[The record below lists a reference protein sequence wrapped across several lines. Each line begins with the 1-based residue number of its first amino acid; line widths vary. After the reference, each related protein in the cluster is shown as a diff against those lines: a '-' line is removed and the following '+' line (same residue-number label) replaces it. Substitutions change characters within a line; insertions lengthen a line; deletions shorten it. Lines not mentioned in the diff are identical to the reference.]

1 MMKDKSVNN
10 DGELSLRS
18 EPVNLSVKLN
28 KSREARAHSTVKSF
42 LAKRLVTSK
51 LFGPNPV
58 RSINGSGPAYYVPAY
73 QRVTVKAFISK
84 HTKSPLRTQAQ
95 SLSRHLRYL
104 VRPDQQASEFYNQ
117 DTTIEIEDI
126 KKMASQWESDRHHFR
141 LIISPE
147 HGDKITDFD
156 AYIKAVMDDVA
167 LDLREPRL
175 TWIGINHFDTDQPHA
190 HVLIR
195 GKRMNGKDL
204 ILPRSYI
211 SHGIRNRAQE
221 RAQESLGDQ
230 TRDEAE
236 AGLWYRTTANY
247 WTDIDAKLTTIA
259 KANNGLIPAHHI
271 NRHDTFGAITRAR
284 LMHLNTLS
292 LTKSQSLEGVILVS
306 DAKERLRELQ
316 RNKDLIRSHWET
328 YRQSGLSNASEAI
341 MRAKTDAHHQSGQ
354 KSQRGAQN
362 HPTSPDHDLGR

>member
-1 MMKDKSVNN
+1 
-10 DGELSLRS
+10 
-18 EPVNLSVKLN
+18 
-28 KSREARAHSTVKSF
+28 
-42 LAKRLVTSK
+42 VTSK

-58 RSINGSGPAYYVPAY
+58 RSINGSGPAYYVPAN
-73 QRVTVKAFISK
+73 QRVTVKAFVSK
-84 HTKSPLRTQAQ
+84 HTKSSPKAQGQ

-104 VRPDQQASEFYNQ
+104 VREEQQASAFYNQ
-117 DTTIEIEDI
+117 DTIIELEDL
-126 KKMASQWESDRHHFR
+126 KKMASQWETDRHHFR

-175 TWIGINHFDTDQPHA
+175 SWIGINHYDTDQPHA

-195 GKRMNGKDL
+195 GRRMNGKDL

-236 AGLWYRTTANY
+236 SGLWHRTTANY
-247 WTDIDAKLTTIA
+247 WTDIDAKLTAIA
-259 KANNGLIPAHHI
+259 KGHKGLIPSHHI

-284 LMHLNTLS
+284 LAHLKALN
-292 LTKSQSLEGVILVS
+292 LTKSQSSEGVVLVA
-306 DAKERLRELQ
+306 DVKERLRGLQ
-316 RNKDLIRSHWET
+316 RNKDLIRSHWESH
-328 YRQSGLSNASEAI
+328 RQSGLSHASVAI
-341 MRAKTDAHHQSGQ
+341 MGEKNHAQHQSNQ
-354 KSQRGAQN
+354 KDAMRQRGAQN
-362 HPTSPDHDLGR
+362 HPTSPDQDLGR